1 MRRLLTMLFVLAM
14 VTQAGAWGEEGHRGI
29 AEAVQSHLDT
39 STAKAIAKIVGT
51 GDALPP
57 GTLAR
62 LSEWPDQIRALTK
75 NPHATI
81 PGFSPA
87 EMDEA
92 RQFVAAHPDNTN
104 WHFVDL
110 PPGAAHYPDLGHPD
124 PGDPA
129 LPFTNTTDI
138 VHMIHHSLDILEAST
153 TSPEFTKLQAL
164 RWLLHLSEDIHQPLH
179 VASGYYSTAAE
190 TLSHPTMLTDPAEV
204 TKQHGKN
211 DRGGNVL
218 LYLTDPSCP
227 TKPTHENL
235 HAIWDDCLVDVVG
248 GAKGCV
254 SKTTDQTVARI
265 ADHLKT
271 RMAEPASQALRSHGD
286 YHQWPEQWATDS
298 LHVAAG
304 VFPSQLDSGC
314 VIVDPKRPHPPIHV
328 QSRIVAPATK
338 HDYLV
343 THKAETDRQLT
354 KAAVRLA
361 DLLNHLQW
369 GP

>member
-1 MRRLLTMLFVLAM
+1 MRPLLTMLFVLTTA
-14 VTQAGAWGEEGHRGI
+14 TQAGAWGEEGHRGI
-29 AEAVQSHLDT
+29 AEAVQGHLEP
-39 STAKAIAKIVGT
+39 STTKAIAQIVGT
-51 GDALPP
+51 VDTLPP

-62 LSEWPDQIRALTK
+62 LSKWPDQIRALTK
-75 NPHATI
+75 NPHAAI

-87 EMDEA
+87 EMEEA
-92 RQFVAAHPDNTN
+92 RQFVAAHPSNTN

-110 PPGAAHYPDLGHPD
+110 PPGSGHYPDLAHPD

-129 LPFTNTTDI
+129 LPFTNMTDI
-138 VHMIHHSLDILEAST
+138 VHMIRRSIDILEAST
-153 TSPEFTKLQAL
+153 DSPAFTKLQAL

-179 VASGYYSTAAE
+179 VASGYYSTATD

-204 TKQHGKN
+204 TKQHAKN

-218 LYLTDPSCP
+218 LYLADPSCP

-254 SKTTDQTVARI
+254 SKTTDQTVARV
-265 ADHLKT
+265 ADHLKA
-271 RMAEPASQALRSHGD
+271 RMAAPASQAFRSQGD

-298 LHVAAG
+298 LHVAAT

-314 VIVDPKRPHPPIHV
+314 VILDHKRPHPPVHV
-328 QSRIVAPATK
+328 QSRIVDPATK
-338 HDYLV
+338 HEYLRA
-343 THKAETDRQLT
+343 HKADAEVQLT

-369 GP
+369 KH